1 MCILSYKLRILHAR
15 AWIRILSSS
24 VQLDFLRVS
33 TANEL
38 DVSTYLQATMSCS
51 IYYINTNKIPNH
63 FTLIFCWLQKGAIYL
78 VAAIATVI
86 FYVWTYHVFAQSL
99 PGISSVFIWYKRYL
113 IIIILTVSKPS
124 RTLRGIVVSPPLIHS
139 SKDICPSASSSSS
152 TNMSCNIYNTQ

>member
-15 AWIRILSSS
+15 AWIRILPSS

-51 IYYINTNKIPNH
+51 IYYINTNKILNH